1 MEGLNTNSWVLKSPF
16 SITNLLQDVA
26 SSGAPKGPLSSP
38 LLREDEDVVVAA
50 AAAAAAAAAGEERQ
64 RLRKEDLPGERRG
77 KHEKPPFSYNALIMM
92 AIRQSPEKRL
102 TLNGIYEFIMGS
114 FPYYRENKQGWQNSI
129 RHNLSLNKCFV
140 KVPRHYDDPGKG
152 NYWMLDPS
160 SEDVF
165 IGGPTGKLRRRP
177 STSRTKLAFRRGARL
192 ASAGVTLAGSLYWPL
207 PPLYSASSAY
217 LSHPPGTFSS
227 VFSHQAISPPAGHR
241 QVEVDG
247 SYTNHQQ
254 IATAMSLLNKPKSE
268 MTPEELQKR
277 EEEEF
282 NTGPLSV
289 LTQSVKNNTQV
300 LINCRNN
307 KKLLGRVKAFDRHC
321 NMVLENVKEMWTEVP
336 KSGKGKKKSKPVNK
350 DRYISK
356 MFLRG
361 DSVIV
366 VLRNPLI
373 AGK

>member
-1 MEGLNTNSWVLKSPF
+1 MRHVVLFIHDVELSSTAVQTVQSSLMVPVIPGDTMLNCKRADQET
-16 SITNLLQDVA
+16 
-26 SSGAPKGPLSSP
+26 SP
-38 LLREDEDVVVAA
+38 LLTKPVASEA
-50 AAAAAAAAAGEERQ
+50 SA
-64 RLRKEDLPGERRG
+64 
-77 KHEKPPFSYNALIMM
+77 PP
-92 AIRQSPEKRL
+92 
-102 TLNGIYEFIMGS
+102 
-114 FPYYRENKQGWQNSI
+114 
-129 RHNLSLNKCFV
+129 LS
-140 KVPRHYDDPGKG
+140 D
-152 NYWMLDPS
+152 
-160 SEDVF
+160 
-165 IGGPTGKLRRRP
+165 
-177 STSRTKLAFRRGARL
+177 STSVLMGRTAAFLQVPWTPAAEPCR
-192 ASAGVTLAGSLYWPL
+192 
-207 PPLYSASSAY
+207 
-217 LSHPPGTFSS
+217 F
-227 VFSHQAISPPAGHR
+227 VFQTQMMTPRP
-241 QVEVDG
+241 QK
-247 SYTNHQQ
+247 
-254 IATAMSLLNKPKSE
+254 SLLNKPKSE
-268 MTPEELQKR
+268 MNPEELQKR

-373 AGK
+373 TGK